1 LDKVKIPQ
9 ITCKIEAYAAVNPS
23 EDPEKVQQAISNV
36 LQDMNFKYE
45 SGSIKGIS
53 NDLQSLS
60 KIYETIKSRR
70 SRTYRRQM
78 RYNLQEDTTWFYL
91 NKQAAFVN
99 VIALCEEA
107 EESPLGPIK
116 ILLHSKDID
125 KVMEWLVPDLSES
138 N

>member
-1 LDKVKIPQ
+1 MKIPQ
-9 ITCKIEAYAAVNPS
+9 IACKIEAYAAVNPS
-23 EDPEKVQQAISNV
+23 EDPEKVQQAIYNV

-60 KIYETIKSRR
+60 KIYETIKSRK

-78 RYNLQEDTTWFYL
+78 RYNLQGDTTWFYL

-125 KVMEWLVPDLSES
+125 KIMEWLVPAPTEKSDD
-138 N
+138 

>member
-1 LDKVKIPQ
+1 VKIPQ
-9 ITCKIEAYAAVNPS
+9 IACKIEAYAAVNPS

-36 LQDMNFKYE
+36 LENMNYKYE

-53 NDLQSLS
+53 NSLQSLS
-60 KIYETIKSRR
+60 KIYDTIKSRK
-70 SRTYRRQM
+70 SKTYRRQM
-78 RYNLQEDTTWFYL
+78 RYNLKGDTTWFYL

-116 ILLHSKDID
+116 ILIHSKNID
-125 KVMEWLVPDLSES
+125 DVMQWLVPEFIE
-138 N
+138 

>member
-1 LDKVKIPQ
+1 MKTPQ

-23 EDPEKVQQAISNV
+23 EEPEKVQQAISNI

-45 SGSIKGIS
+45 NGSIKGIS
-53 NDLQSLS
+53 NDLQSLY
-60 KIYETIKSRR
+60 KIYETIKSRK

-99 VIALCEEA
+99 VIALCEEV

-116 ILLHSKDID
+116 ILLHSKNID
-125 KVMEWLVPDLSES
+125 KVMEWLVPDLTEQS
-138 N
+138 ND